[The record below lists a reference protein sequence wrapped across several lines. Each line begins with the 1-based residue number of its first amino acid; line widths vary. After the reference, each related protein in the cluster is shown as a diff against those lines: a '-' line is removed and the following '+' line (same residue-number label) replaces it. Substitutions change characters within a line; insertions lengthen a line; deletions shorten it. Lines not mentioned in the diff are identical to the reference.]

1 MLRIEVKFKEDPKRG
16 FQRLKQLVVKEDVI
30 GQVKKRRRYLKPSV
44 AKRLKSKEAERQRV
58 KDLKKD
64 LQQAARLE
72 QQLWE

>member
-1 MLRIEVKFKEDPKRG
+1 MLRIEVKFKEDPKRA

-30 GQVKKRRRYLKPSV
+30 GQVKKRKRYLKPSV

>member
-1 MLRIEVKFKEDPKRG
+1 MLRIEVKFKEDPKRA

>member
-1 MLRIEVKFKEDPKRG
+1 MLRIVVKFKEDPKRA
-16 FQRLKQLVVKEDVI
+16 FQRLKQLVVKEDII

-64 LQQAARLE
+64 LQQA
-72 QQLWE
+72 QIQ